1 MNTTVTNILK
11 LLSQAKM
18 SMQDILHY
26 VDVEKSAIQKS
37 INQLNEFLEAL
48 NLNTIKK
55 EKEEYILKLQKKD
68 LEYLYSKMKFL
79 TTDEKIDYLYLKF
92 IYKGFLNL
100 EKEKE
105 VLDISRSTI
114 LRYFKGVK
122 ETLDRNGSNYDYICG
137 KGLKLNII
145 GEKEKGYFCKKL
157 MKYFIENSYLSS
169 PLKELIEEIR
179 EINIDERIN
188 KINIILERLNI
199 VGTYPFIAFLVS
211 LEPCIKIFDGFEK
224 YTQDTNT
231 DQVFYKILNIVTEV
245 GKDFSMEYKKQI
257 AYCLRNYVFKE
268 SLENELKEKTELII
282 EKLKIHLGIDN
293 LEKELEEVLF
303 FKVYIAL
310 FKYENK
316 ILKINR
322 VKFNSN
328 KRKVL
333 SIFNNILKEI
343 NVDIYYYDKYLI
355 VNIIRDIIITKK
367 ILDIDKVLIVF
378 NELALVEKSFFQSGL
393 KKILPHIEFNFQT
406 SLMYKNRVE
415 FYKENYDYIIS
426 DEVHDE
432 NIIKID
438 FFDKLLI
445 SEVLEK
451 KTFEK
456 ALKIL
461 K

>member
-11 LLSQAKM
+11 LLSQSKM
-18 SMQDILHY
+18 SIEDILHY
-26 VDVEKSAIQKS
+26 VDVEKSAVQKS
-37 INQLNEFLEAL
+37 INQLNEFLGTL

-55 EKEEYILKLQKKD
+55 VKEEYVLKLQKKE

-79 TTDEKIDYLYLKF
+79 TADEKIDYLYLKF

-114 LRYFKGVK
+114 LRCFKRVK
-122 ETLDRNGSNYDYICG
+122 ETLDKNGSNYDYVCG
-137 KGLKLNII
+137 KGLKLKTI

-169 PLKELIEEIR
+169 PLKDLIEEIR
-179 EINIDERIN
+179 DVNIDERIH
-188 KINIILERLNI
+188 KINIILEKLNI
-199 VGTYPFIAFLVS
+199 VSTYPFMAFLAS
-211 LEPCIKIFDGFEK
+211 LEPCVKIFNGFKK
-224 YTQDTNT
+224 YSKEINCDNI
-231 DQVFYKILNIVTEV
+231 FYDILNIVTEV
-245 GKDFSMEYKKQI
+245 GDDFNLEYKNQM
-257 AYCLRNYVFKE
+257 ACCLRSYVFND
-268 SLENELKEKTELII
+268 SLEYNLKEKADLIINELKKYLN
-282 EKLKIHLGIDN
+282 IDN
-293 LEKELEEVLF
+293 LERELEEVLY
-303 FKVYIAL
+303 FKIYIAL

-322 VKFNSN
+322 VNFNTN

-333 SIFNNILKEI
+333 NVLNLILKKFNAE
-343 NVDIYYYDKYLI
+343 VYYYDKYLI

-367 ILDIDKVLIVF
+367 ILEIKKVLIVF

-415 FYKENYDYIIS
+415 FYKNNYDYIIS
-426 DEVHDE
+426 DEIHDE

-456 ALKIL
+456 ALKDL